1 MTAAPSSGVLRAA
14 VLQMTAGPEIS
25 ANMDA
30 VADLLRQARDQGAAF
45 ATLPENVAR
54 MVQGRERVL
63 AGAYE
68 EEAHPALGRFR
79 DLAVETG
86 LWLMTG
92 TLACL
97 TEDGRAANRC
107 FVIDPSGQVL
117 ARYDKLHMFDVE
129 LANGERYRESATF
142 RPGDT
147 ARVVD
152 TPWGGLGLTVCYDV
166 RFPQLYRALAKAGAR
181 IITVPSAFTVPTGRA
196 HWHVLLRA
204 RAIETGCWVLAPA
217 QVGTHDGGRQ
227 TYGHALIISP
237 WGEVVADAG
246 GEASGVLVADL
257 DLSKVDEARSMVPS
271 LLHDRAFG
279 INYTE

>member
-1 MTAAPSSGVLRAA
+1 MAPGPVTGTLRAA
-14 VLQMTAGPEIS
+14 VLQMTAGPEIA

-30 VADLLRQARDQGAAF
+30 AARLLRQARDQGAQF

-63 AGAYE
+63 AGAYQ
-68 EEAHPALGRFR
+68 EEAHPALARFR
-79 DLAVETG
+79 DLAAETG

-97 TEDGRAANRC
+97 TDDGRAANRC
-107 FVIDPSGQVL
+107 FVIDPAGQVL

-142 RPGDT
+142 RPGDS

-166 RFPQLYRALAKAGAR
+166 RFPQLFRALAKAGAR

-204 RAIETGCWVLAPA
+204 RAIETGCWILAPA
-217 QVGTHDGGRQ
+217 QVGIHDGGRA
-227 TYGHALIISP
+227 TYGHALIVSP

-246 GEASGVLVADL
+246 GEAPGVLVADL
-257 DLSKVDEARSMVPS
+257 DLSKVDEARGMVPS
-271 LLHDRAFG
+271 LLHDRAFEG
-279 INYTE
+279 P

>member
-1 MTAAPSSGVLRAA
+1 MAPAPSTGTLRAA
-14 VLQMTAGPEIS
+14 VLQMTAGPEIA

-30 VADLLRQARDQGAAF
+30 AAVLLRQARDQGAQL

-63 AGAYE
+63 AGAFE
-68 EEAHPALGRFR
+68 EGTHPALSRFR
-79 DLAVETG
+79 DLAAETG

-107 FVIDPSGQVL
+107 FVIDPAGQVL

-142 RPGDT
+142 RPGDA

-152 TPWGGLGLTVCYDV
+152 TPWGVLGLTICYDM
-166 RFPQLYRALAKAGAR
+166 RFPQLYRALAKGGAR

-204 RAIETGCWVLAPA
+204 RAIETGCWILAPA
-217 QVGTHDGGRQ
+217 QVGTHDGGRL
-227 TYGHALIISP
+227 TYGHALIVSP

-246 GEASGVLVADL
+246 GEAPGVIVADL
-257 DLSKVDEARSMVPS
+257 DLSKVDEARGMVPS
-271 LLHDRAFG
+271 LLHDRGFEG
-279 INYTE
+279 P

>member
-1 MTAAPSSGVLRAA
+1 MTVAPFSGVLRAA
-14 VLQMTAGPEIS
+14 VLQMTAGPEIA

-30 VADLLRQARDQGAAF
+30 AARLLRQAKDQGAAF

-63 AGAYE
+63 AGAFA
-68 EEAHPALGRFR
+68 EEAHPALSRFR
-79 DLAVETG
+79 ELAAETG

-97 TEDGRAANRC
+97 TKDGRAANRC
-107 FVIDPSGQVL
+107 FVIDPAGQVL
-117 ARYDKLHMFDVE
+117 AHYDKLHMFDVE

-142 RPGDT
+142 RPGGS

-166 RFPQLYRALAKAGAR
+166 RFPQLFRALARAGAR
-181 IITVPSAFTVPTGRA
+181 LITVPSAFTVPTGRA

-204 RAIETGCWVLAPA
+204 RAIETGCWILAPA
-217 QVGTHDGGRQ
+217 QVGLHDGGRA
-227 TYGHALIISP
+227 TYGHALIVSP
-237 WGEVVADAG
+237 WGEVLADAG
-246 GEASGVLVADL
+246 GEAPGVLVADL

-271 LLHDRAFG
+271 LQHDRAFEG
-279 INYTE
+279 P

>member
-1 MTAAPSSGVLRAA
+1 
-14 VLQMTAGPEIS
+14 
-25 ANMDA
+25 MDA

-97 TEDGRAANRC
+97 TKDGRAANRC

-271 LLHDRAFG
+271 LLHDRAFQG
-279 INYTE
+279 P

>member
-1 MTAAPSSGVLRAA
+1 MTAAASPTGTLRAA
-14 VLQMTAGPEIS
+14 ILQMTAGPEIA

-30 VADLLRQARDQGAAF
+30 AAQLLRQAKDQGAEL

-54 MVQGRERVL
+54 MIQGRERVL
-63 AGAYE
+63 AGAFV
-68 EEAHPALGRFR
+68 EEAHPALARFR
-79 DLAVETG
+79 ELATETG

-107 FVIDPSGQVL
+107 FVIDPAGHVL

-129 LANGERYRESATF
+129 LANGERYHESATF
-142 RPGDT
+142 RPGDA

-166 RFPQLYRALAKAGAR
+166 RFPQLFRALAKAGAR
-181 IITVPSAFTVPTGRA
+181 VITVPSAFTVPTGRA

-204 RAIETGCWVLAPA
+204 RAIETGCFVLAPA
-217 QVGTHDGGRQ
+217 QVGIHDGGRA

-237 WGEVVADAG
+237 WGEVLADAG
-246 GEASGVLVADL
+246 GEAPGVLVADL
-257 DLSKVDEARSMVPS
+257 DLSKVDEARGMVPS
-271 LLHDRAFG
+271 LLHDRAFEG
-279 INYTE
+279 P